1 MNFSEIE
8 IAIDLWIKL
17 NVAEKF
23 IIIETTTESK
33 YYLPQFSLKSEYLLL
48 KDSAN
53 LLLSSRQLKVSLL
66 PSLVQMI
73 ICICK
78 LGS

>member
-48 KDSAN
+48 KYSAN